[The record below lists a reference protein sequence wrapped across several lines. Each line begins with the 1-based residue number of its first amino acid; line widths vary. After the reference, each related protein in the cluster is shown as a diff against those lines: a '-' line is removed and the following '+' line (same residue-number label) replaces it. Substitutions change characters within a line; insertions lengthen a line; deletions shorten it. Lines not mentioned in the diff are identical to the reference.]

1 MQVAGPVASEQ
12 IAATTLAGF
21 GFVDGTSAAVAA
33 GHHTLAAVASWVAW
47 TDTSGMAAGQQFLP
61 SIGVNRLERTK
72 QAAALSEHDHLL
84 TVRGSGHASGV

>member
-12 IAATTLAGF
+12 IAAATLAGF

-61 SIGVNRLERTK
+61 SIGVNRWSGR
-72 QAAALSEHDHLL
+72 SRRLL
-84 TVRGSGHASGV
+84 CRSTAIY